1 MILTAFF
8 TSFGPESQPSWRP
21 SHPRAGGS
29 APRAFPFPAA
39 THVRDKIKRPPAT
52 ALQGPAQGDLSGL
65 CFASAVM
72 GADSI
77 RARVVGSR
85 GSTPLLLGGFSI
97 PPPPPQDD
105 PTGRFGVGGR
115 CSAADPAGSSGTS
128 VASPA
133 DTAHSTRVIYPA
145 RLLTPRQ
152 LDKPFN

>member
-97 PPPPPQDD
+97 PPPPP
-105 PTGRFGVGGR
+105 GRPHGSFWGWGPVQR
-115 CSAADPAGSSGTS
+115 CRPS
-128 VASPA
+128 
-133 DTAHSTRVIYPA
+133 
-145 RLLTPRQ
+145 RLLRHIRSITR
-152 LDKPFN
+152 